1 MEIHSRKCKDEHV
14 LGMWSAFALLEANQ
28 IREVNL
34 AGVVSRS

>member
-14 LGMWSAFALLEANQ
+14 PAEWSAFALLEANR

-34 AGVVSRS
+34 AEVVSRS